1 MKSEMSRKSDMFH
14 PYTLV
19 IHPDFKELGDFI
31 LSLPER
37 FEKNEGIVI
46 HKGRNELRKMEY
58 GGREYVVKSFHR
70 PNIINRFVY
79 GIFRPSKAKR
89 SYDHAELYLRLRQK
103 PVRRICYHHRKT
115 SHSPTDLIGAE
126 YLLS

>member
-37 FEKNEGIVI
+37 FEKNEGVVI

-89 SYDHAELYLRLRQK
+89 SYDHAELYLKIGVGTPQ
-103 PVRRICYHHRKT
+103 PVGYFNVR
-115 SHSPTDLIGAE
+115 SG
-126 YLLS
+126 LL

>member
-46 HKGRNELRKMEY
+46 HNSIKPKDRD
-58 GGREYVVKSFHR
+58 
-70 PNIINRFVY
+70 VY
-79 GIFRPSKAKR
+79 ALLFNGIEKDGIWR
-89 SYDHAELYLRLRQK
+89 SG
-103 PVRRICYHHRKT
+103 VCC
-115 SHSPTDLIGAE
+115 
-126 YLLS
+126 

>member
-37 FEKNEGIVI
+37 FEKTEGIVI

-58 GGREYVVKSFHR
+58 GGREYVVKSFTARISLIALCTVFSVH
-70 PNIINRFVY
+70 P
-79 GIFRPSKAKR
+79 KR
-89 SYDHAELYLRLRQK
+89 SVLTIMPNCILR
-103 PVRRICYHHRKT
+103 
-115 SHSPTDLIGAE
+115 
-126 YLLS
+126 

>member
-1 MKSEMSRKSDMFH
+1 MFMKSEMSRKSDMFH

-58 GGREYVVKSFHR
+58 GGREYVVTVFSVH
-70 PNIINRFVY
+70 P
-79 GIFRPSKAKR
+79 KR
-89 SYDHAELYLRLRQK
+89 SVLTIMPNCILR
-103 PVRRICYHHRKT
+103 
-115 SHSPTDLIGAE
+115 
-126 YLLS
+126 

>member
-37 FEKNEGIVI
+37 FEKNEVSLFIKDVM
-46 HKGRNELRKMEY
+46 N
-58 GGREYVVKSFHR
+58 
-70 PNIINRFVY
+70 
-79 GIFRPSKAKR
+79 
-89 SYDHAELYLRLRQK
+89 
-103 PVRRICYHHRKT
+103 
-115 SHSPTDLIGAE
+115 
-126 YLLS
+126 

>member
-1 MKSEMSRKSDMFH
+1 MKSEMSRKSDMIH

-37 FEKNEGIVI
+37 FEKNEGVVI

-70 PNIINRFVY
+70 PNIINPVSFTTLTLPTR
-79 GIFRPSKAKR
+79 
-89 SYDHAELYLRLRQK
+89 RL
-103 PVRRICYHHRKT
+103 V
-115 SHSPTDLIGAE
+115 
-126 YLLS
+126 

>member
-70 PNIINRFVY
+70 PNIINCFVSSTNIWD
-79 GIFRPSKAKR
+79 GIMTG
-89 SYDHAELYLRLRQK
+89 HWLRTR
-103 PVRRICYHHRKT
+103 
-115 SHSPTDLIGAE
+115 
-126 YLLS
+126 LSGM